1 MVGTTGAKVKNKI
14 NDLCTLTGHSG
25 ALIANGNFQ
34 RRPPHPR
41 VRVGCQLPRKLPCL
55 VDREESGF
63 QAGGITSAAK
73 IGSERLR
80 SKRLSRRIRRPKL

>member
-41 VRVGCQLPRKLPCL
+41 VKLGCQLTP
-55 VDREESGF
+55 E
-63 QAGGITSAAK
+63 IAAPPEQV
-73 IGSERLR
+73 IANSFGD
-80 SKRLSRRIRRPKL
+80 

>member
-14 NDLCTLTGHSG
+14 NDLCALTGYPG

-41 VRVGCQLPRKLPCL
+41 VKLGCQLLRKLP
-55 VDREESGF
+55 
-63 QAGGITSAAK
+63 
-73 IGSERLR
+73 RLR
-80 SKRLSRRIRRPKL
+80 SR